1 MALKWLGGGGKPD
14 HPLADDKGAK
24 EVLSALPPNDPAK
37 AIQEIRDLIES
48 VLGTVGFKGER
59 RGEVVLLLD
68 DTAQAHQRKLTRDY
82 LSNPRLPKFQ
92 EGRMWGALFGL
103 WKDLASAYAACLTQF
118 ALDPGSVGKLKAQM
132 PLFCLRAV
140 RAAAAQLKWHYM
152 HYEQGDAAVWETL
165 GKVYRFA
172 EDRKVNREM
181 VTVYAGVP
189 VASSAEREFMKA
201 LMLAA
206 SSPDCLMPLDIELAE
221 RVVAHFSAA
230 FLISNTHQPQ
240 ATYNWVDL
248 ANGVPPKRLTQ
259 APPASPTLRFFAAGA
274 AIAQLDSMI
283 KVVQSGA
290 VPADLN
296 LGGTYEPEKVLVVL
310 QHLKMYWAA
319 TPPVR
324 KNDRYAVKHRL
335 TVVNSFEGILGRL
348 KGGADAAAAAESWV
362 TENIS
367 AGGIGATLE
376 KAQGDWLRIGKLVG
390 LSVEGG
396 SGACSVGMVR
406 RCSRLPQHQS
416 SVGIRTFAKESFAVT
431 LGGRDEQDALLLND
445 GRALKEEALI
455 CQREGA
461 FDKRNSP
468 TMAFEGHSYLLIPL
482 EVSVTGDDFELARY
496 KVMQQS

>member
-1 MALKWLGGGGKPD
+1 MALKWLGGGKPD
-14 HPLADDKGAK
+14 HPLADDKSAK

-59 RGEVVLLLD
+59 RGEVIMLLD
-68 DTAQAHQRKLTRDY
+68 EAAQAHQRKLARDY

-103 WKDLASAYAACLTQF
+103 WKDLASAYTACLTQF
-118 ALDPGSVGKLKAQM
+118 ALDSGSVGKLKAQL
-132 PLFCLRAV
+132 PLFCVRAV
-140 RAAAAQLKWHYM
+140 RAVAAQLKWHYM
-152 HYEQGDAAVWETL
+152 HYEQGDAAVWEAL

-172 EDRKVNREM
+172 EDRKVHRES
-181 VTVYAGVP
+181 VLVYPGVP
-189 VASSAEREFMKA
+189 VNSSAEREFMKA

-221 RVVAHFSAA
+221 RIVAHFSAA
-230 FLISNTHQPQ
+230 FLISNMHQPQ

-248 ANGVPPKRLTQ
+248 ARGVPPKRLTQ
-259 APPASPTLRFFAAGA
+259 TPPASPGLRFFAAGA
-274 AIAQLDSMI
+274 AIAQLDNMI
-283 KVVQSGA
+283 RVVESGA

-296 LGGTYEPEKVLVVL
+296 LGGTYEPQKVLTVL
-310 QHLKMYWAA
+310 QHLKLYWAA

-324 KNDRYAVKHRL
+324 KNDRYPVKHRL
-335 TVVNSFEGILGRL
+335 TVVNSFEGILARL
-348 KGGADAAAAAESWV
+348 KESSDTGAESWV
-362 TENIS
+362 TDNIS
-367 AGGIGATLE
+367 AGGIGAVLE

-406 RCSRLPQHQS
+406 RCSRLQQQQS
-416 SVGIRTFAKESFAVT
+416 SVGVRLFAKESFAVE
-431 LGGRDEQDALLLND
+431 LGGREQPDALLLND

-461 FDKRNSP
+461 FDKRASP
-468 TMAFEGHSYLLIPL
+468 TMAFEGHTYLLIPV

>member
-1 MALKWLGGGGKPD
+1 MALKWLGGGKPD

-24 EVLSALPPNDPAK
+24 EVLSALPTNDPAK

-59 RGEVVLLLD
+59 RGELIMLLD
-68 DTAQAHQRKLTRDY
+68 ETAQAHQRKLARDY

-103 WKDLASAYAACLTQF
+103 WKDLASAYATCLTQF
-118 ALDPGSVGKLKAQM
+118 ALDPGSVGKLKAQL

-140 RAAAAQLKWHYM
+140 RAVAAQLKWHYM
-152 HYEQGDAAVWETL
+152 HYEQGDAAVWEAL
-165 GKVYRFA
+165 GKVYRFT
-172 EDRKVNREM
+172 EEKKVNREM

-189 VASSAEREFMKA
+189 VTSSAEREFMKA

-248 ANGVPPKRLTQ
+248 ASGAPPKRLTQ
-259 APPASPTLRFFAAGA
+259 TPPASPSLRFFAAGA
-274 AIAQLDSMI
+274 AIAQLDNMI
-283 KVVQSGA
+283 RVVQSGA

-296 LGGTYEPEKVLVVL
+296 LGGTYEPDKVLVVL

-348 KGGADAAAAAESWV
+348 KGGADVAAESWV

-406 RCSRLPQHQS
+406 RCSRLPQQQS
-416 SVGIRTFAKESFAVT
+416 SVGIRLFAKESFAVE
-431 LGGRDEQDALLLND
+431 LGGREKPDVLLLND
-445 GRALKEEALI
+445 GRALKEEVLI
-455 CQREGA
+455 CQPEGA
-461 FDKRNSP
+461 FDKRASP
-468 TMAFEGHSYLLIPL
+468 TMAFEGHTYLLIPI
-482 EVSVTGDDFELARY
+482 EVSVAGDEFELARY

>member
-1 MALKWLGGGGKPD
+1 MALSFFGGAKPD

-24 EVLSALPPNDPAK
+24 EVLSALPSNDPAK

-59 RGEVVLLLD
+59 RGEVILLLD
-68 DTAQAHQRKLTRDY
+68 DTAQAHQRKLAREY

-140 RAAAAQLKWHYM
+140 RAVAAQLKWHYM
-152 HYEQGDAAVWETL
+152 HYEQGDAAVWQAL
-165 GKVYRFA
+165 GKVYRYA
-172 EDRKVNREM
+172 EEKKIHREM
-181 VTVYAGVP
+181 VAIYAGVP
-189 VASSAEREFMKA
+189 VTSSAEREFMKA

-221 RVVAHFSAA
+221 RIVAHFSAS
-230 FLISNTHQPQ
+230 FLISNAHQPQ

-248 ANGVPPKRLTQ
+248 ASGVPPKRLTQ
-259 APPASPTLRFFAAGA
+259 TPPATPTLRFFAAGG

-283 KVVQSGA
+283 RVVQSGA

-296 LGGTYEPEKVLVVL
+296 LGGTYEPGKVLTVL
-310 QHLKMYWAA
+310 QHLQLYWAA

-335 TVVNSFEGILGRL
+335 TVVNGFEGILGRL

-367 AGGIGATLE
+367 AGGIGAVLE
-376 KAQGDWLRIGKLVG
+376 KAQGDWLRIGRLVG

-396 SGACSVGMVR
+396 SGACSVGVVR
-406 RCSRLPQHQS
+406 RCSRLQQQQS

-445 GRALKEEALI
+445 GRALKEEALV
-455 CQREGA
+455 CMREGA
-461 FDKRNSP
+461 FDKRHSP
-468 TMAFEGHSYLLIPL
+468 TMAFEGHTYLLIPV
-482 EVSVTGDDFELARY
+482 EVSLAGEDFEVARY

>member
-1 MALKWLGGGGKPD
+1 
-14 HPLADDKGAK
+14 
-24 EVLSALPPNDPAK
+24 V
-37 AIQEIRDLIES
+37 Q
-48 VLGTVGFKGER
+48 
-59 RGEVVLLLD
+59 
-68 DTAQAHQRKLTRDY
+68 
-82 LSNPRLPKFQ
+82 
-92 EGRMWGALFGL
+92 
-103 WKDLASAYAACLTQF
+103 
-118 ALDPGSVGKLKAQM
+118 
-132 PLFCLRAV
+132 
-140 RAAAAQLKWHYM
+140 
-152 HYEQGDAAVWETL
+152 
-165 GKVYRFA
+165 
-172 EDRKVNREM
+172 
-181 VTVYAGVP
+181 VYAGVP
-189 VASSAEREFMKA
+189 VKASAEREFMKA

-240 ATYNWVDL
+240 STYNWVDL
-248 ANGVPPKRLTQ
+248 ASGTPPKRLTQ
-259 APPASPTLRFFAAGA
+259 TPPASPSLRFFAAGG
-274 AIAQLDSMI
+274 AIAQLDNMI
-283 KVVQSGA
+283 RVVQSGA

-296 LGGTYEPEKVLVVL
+296 LGGAYEPEKVLTVL

-335 TVVNSFEGILGRL
+335 TVVNGFEGILARL
-348 KGGADAAAAAESWV
+348 KEGGDASAESWV

-367 AGGIGATLE
+367 AGGIGAVLE

-406 RCSRLPQHQS
+406 RCSRLPQQQS

-431 LGGRDEQDALLLND
+431 LGEQEALLLND
-445 GRALKEEALI
+445 GRALKEEALV

-468 TMAFEGHSYLLIPL
+468 TMAFDGHTYLLIPM
-482 EVSVTGDDFELARY
+482 EVSVAGDDFELARY

>member
-1 MALKWLGGGGKPD
+1 MALKWLGGGKPD
-14 HPLADDKGAK
+14 HPLADEKGAK

-37 AIQEIRDLIES
+37 AIQEIRDLVES

-59 RGEVVLLLD
+59 RGEVILLLD

-92 EGRMWGALFGL
+92 EARMWGALFGL
-103 WKDLASAYAACLTQF
+103 WKDLASAYAACLMQF

-132 PLFCLRAV
+132 PLFCVRAV
-140 RAAAAQLKWHYM
+140 RAVAAQLKWHYM
-152 HYEQGDAAVWETL
+152 HYEQGDAAVWQAL

-172 EDRKVNREM
+172 EEKKLHREM

-189 VASSAEREFMKA
+189 VTSSAEREFMKA

-230 FLISNTHQPQ
+230 FLISNTHQSQ

-248 ANGVPPKRLTQ
+248 ASGVPPKRLTQ
-259 APPASPTLRFFAAGA
+259 TPPASPSLRFFAAGG
-274 AIAQLDSMI
+274 AIAQLDNMI

-296 LGGTYEPEKVLVVL
+296 LGGTYEPEKVLTVL
-310 QHLKMYWAA
+310 QHLKLYWAA

-324 KNDRYAVKHRL
+324 KNDRYSVKHRL

-406 RCSRLPQHQS
+406 RCSRLPQQQS
-416 SVGIRTFAKESFAVT
+416 SVGIRTFAKESFAVMI
-431 LGGRDEQDALLLND
+431 GGREDQDALLLND

-461 FDKRNSP
+461 FDKRASP
-468 TMAFEGHSYLLIPL
+468 TLAFEGHTYLLIPV

>member
-1 MALKWLGGGGKPD
+1 MALKWLGGGKPD

-48 VLGTVGFKGER
+48 VIGTVGFKGER
-59 RGEVVLLLD
+59 RGEVILLLD
-68 DTAQAHQRKLTRDY
+68 ETAQAHQRKLARDY

-118 ALDPGSVGKLKAQM
+118 ALDPGSVGKLKAQL
-132 PLFCLRAV
+132 PLFCVRAV
-140 RAAAAQLKWHYM
+140 RAVAAQLKWHYM
-152 HYEQGDAAVWETL
+152 HYEQGDAAVWQAL
-165 GKVYRFA
+165 GKMYRFA
-172 EDRKVNREM
+172 EDRKVHRES
-181 VTVYAGVP
+181 VQVYAGVP
-189 VASSAEREFMKA
+189 VNSSAEREFMKA

-248 ANGVPPKRLTQ
+248 GSGVPPKRLTQ
-259 APPASPTLRFFAAGA
+259 TPPASPGLRFFAAGA
-274 AIAQLDSMI
+274 AIGQLDNMI
-283 KVVQSGA
+283 RVVESGA

-296 LGGTYEPEKVLVVL
+296 LGGTYEPQKVLAVL
-310 QHLKMYWAA
+310 QHLKLYWAA

-335 TVVNSFEGILGRL
+335 TVINSFEGILARL
-348 KGGADAAAAAESWV
+348 KDGGDTAAESWI

-367 AGGIGATLE
+367 AGGIGAVLD

-406 RCSRLPQHQS
+406 RCSRLPQQQS

-431 LGGRDEQDALLLND
+431 LGGREGSDALLLND
-445 GRALKEEALI
+445 GRVLKEEALI

-461 FDKRNSP
+461 FDKRASP
-468 TMAFEGHSYLLIPL
+468 TLAFEGHTYLLIPVA
-482 EVSVTGDDFELARY
+482 VSVTGEDFELARY

>member
-1 MALKWLGGGGKPD
+1 MALKWLGGGKPD
-14 HPLADDKGAK
+14 HPLADDKSAK
-24 EVLSALPPNDPAK
+24 QVLSALPPNDAAK
-37 AIQEIRDLIES
+37 AIQDIRDWIES
-48 VLGTVGFKGER
+48 VLATEGFKPER
-59 RGEVVLLLD
+59 RGELLLLLD
-68 DTAQAHQRKLTRDY
+68 ETAQAHQRKLTRDY

-92 EGRMWGALFGL
+92 EARLWGALFGL
-103 WKDLASAYAACLTQF
+103 WKDLAAGYVACVAQYAV
-118 ALDPGSVGKLKAQM
+118 DPGSVGKLKAQL

-140 RAAAAQLKWHYM
+140 RAVAAQLKWHYM
-152 HYEQGDAAVWETL
+152 HYEQGDAAAWEAL

-172 EDRKVNREM
+172 EDRKVHREP
-181 VTVYAGVP
+181 VPVYAGVP
-189 VASSAEREFMKA
+189 VSSSAEREFMKA

-221 RVVAHFSAA
+221 RIVAHFSAA
-230 FLISNTHQPQ
+230 FLISNVHQPQ

-248 ANGVPPKRLTQ
+248 ASGVPPKRLTQ
-259 APPASPTLRFFAAGA
+259 TPPASPSLRFFAAGA
-274 AIAQLDSMI
+274 AIVQLDNMI
-283 KVVQSGA
+283 RVVQSGA

-310 QHLKMYWAA
+310 QHLKLYWAA

-335 TVVNSFEGILGRL
+335 TVVNSFEGILARL
-348 KGGADAAAAAESWV
+348 KDGGETTAESWV

-367 AGGIGATLE
+367 AGGIGAMLE

-406 RCSRLPQHQS
+406 RCSRLPQQQS

-431 LGGRDEQDALLLND
+431 LGGREQPDALLLND

-461 FDKRNSP
+461 FDKRASP
-468 TMAFEGHSYLLIPL
+468 TMEFEGHTYLLIPV

>member
-14 HPLADDKGAK
+14 HPLADDKSAK
-24 EVLSALPPNDPAK
+24 EVLSALPANDPAK

-59 RGEVVLLLD
+59 RGELVMLLD
-68 DTAQAHQRKLTRDY
+68 EVAQVHARKLARDY

-92 EGRMWGALFGL
+92 EGRIWGALFGL
-103 WKDLASAYAACLTQF
+103 WKALGAAYATCIVQYTA
-118 ALDPGSVGKLKAQM
+118 DPGSVGKLKAQL
-132 PLFCLRAV
+132 PLFCVRAV
-140 RAAAAQLKWHYM
+140 RAVAAQLKWHYM
-152 HYEQGDAAVWETL
+152 HYEQGEAAAWLAL
-165 GKVYRFA
+165 GKAYRFA
-172 EDRKVNREM
+172 EEKKVQGES
-181 VTVYAGVP
+181 VQVYPGVP
-189 VASSAEREFMKA
+189 VTSSAEREFMKA

-221 RVVAHFSAA
+221 RIVAHFSAA
-230 FLISNTHQPQ
+230 FLISNAHQPQ

-248 ANGVPPKRLTQ
+248 ASGAPPKRLTQ
-259 APPASPTLRFFAAGA
+259 TPPASPSLRFFAAGG
-274 AIAQLDSMI
+274 AIAQLDNMI
-283 KVVQSGA
+283 RVVQSGA

-296 LGGTYEPEKVLVVL
+296 LGGTYEPEKVLTVL
-310 QHLKMYWAA
+310 QHLKLYWAA

-324 KNDRYAVKHRL
+324 KNDRYTVKHRL
-335 TVVNSFEGILGRL
+335 TVVNSFEGILARL
-348 KGGADAAAAAESWV
+348 KENAESAAESWV

-367 AGGIGATLE
+367 AGGIGAVLE
-376 KAQGDWLRIGKLVG
+376 KAQGDWVRIGKLVG

-406 RCSRLPQHQS
+406 RCSRLPQQQS
-416 SVGIRTFAKESFAVT
+416 SVGIRTFAKESFVVT
-431 LGGRDEQDALLLND
+431 LGGRDEQEALLLND
-445 GRALKEEALI
+445 GRALREEALI

-468 TMAFEGHSYLLIPL
+468 TMAFDGHSYLLIPV
-482 EVSVTGDDFELARY
+482 EVSVTGEDFELSRY